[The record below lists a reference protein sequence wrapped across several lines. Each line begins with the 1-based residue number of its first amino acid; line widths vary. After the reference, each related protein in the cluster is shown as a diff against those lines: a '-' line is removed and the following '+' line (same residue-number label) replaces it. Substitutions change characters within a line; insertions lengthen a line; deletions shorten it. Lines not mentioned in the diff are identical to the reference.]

1 MKDYRF
7 RSLKYLQIPQF
18 TCLLTIA
25 VLVLNNHVTIFYPR
39 RIVTDH
45 VRVMPQH
52 GVSIDFTQ
60 SQVPET
66 RKQNEILVKKRIFGL
81 VLGPHSVL
89 LKSYS

>member
-1 MKDYRF
+1 M
-7 RSLKYLQIPQF
+7 
-18 TCLLTIA
+18 LLTIA

-39 RIVTDH
+39 RIVADH

-66 RKQNEILVKKRIFGL
+66 RKQNERNTSQEKNLWFSFRTTLGGTQGLFLELLTQKRQLQIN
-81 VLGPHSVL
+81 
-89 LKSYS
+89 